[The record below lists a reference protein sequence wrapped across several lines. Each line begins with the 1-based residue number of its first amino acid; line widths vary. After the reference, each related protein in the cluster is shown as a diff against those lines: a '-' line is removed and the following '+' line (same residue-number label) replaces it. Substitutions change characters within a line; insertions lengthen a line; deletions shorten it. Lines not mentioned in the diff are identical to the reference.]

1 MELWKCTQLTW
12 ENMSIDITL
21 EFQQMSTF
29 KAPSSDA
36 GGNQRQSKNESEFGY
51 HLGTT
56 HMMFIL

>member
-1 MELWKCTQLTW
+1 
-12 ENMSIDITL
+12 MSIDITL
-21 EFQQMSTF
+21 KFQQMDTF

-36 GGNQRQSKNESEFGY
+36 RCNQRQSKNESDFGY